1 MVKTL
6 LLIIMACALTAAPLA
21 HARDRG
27 FSPRTQA
34 QGQPAKKA
42 PGQGQAQRGD
52 RGRQQGGQHDKDNQ
66 NRLSEEQRRE
76 LNRDLDRAN
85 REIYRRR

>member
-1 MVKTL
+1 VRRL
-6 LLIIMACALTAAPLA
+6 LLAVAACVLIAAPLA
-21 HARDRG
+21 HARDRWSSG
-27 FSPRTQA
+27 LRMQS

-42 PGQGQAQRGD
+42 PGQGQAPRSD
-52 RGRQQGGQHDKDNQ
+52 RGKQQGGHDKGNQ

>member
-1 MVKTL
+1 VIRKL
-6 LLIIMACALTAAPLA
+6 LLAIAACALIAAPLA

-27 FSPRTQA
+27 SSPRMQS

-42 PGQGQAQRGD
+42 PGQGQRGE
-52 RGRQQGGQHDKDNQ
+52 RGKQGGHDKGNQ